1 MVPRHSLTKHQLC
14 ANTHYMGGPRTRCP
28 TGTPLRDAVRCAAGS
43 RTGRARPPGGVST
56 FRHKPPPGGG
66 RRVVEGFAI
75 RIRTETPGSVDER
88 DTDGNP
94 VPSEGGLRA
103 PLQRALQPGQCAR
116 AETVPHC
123 ASDRSSRSGEGCR
136 SGRALARTPAP
147 RRGQPPCMAGAGWTL
162 ADTPAFNGGTTVS
175 AVVLEG
181 TRRSG
186 MEERVRR
193 PTKPHLRRAR
203 CRGYRAA
210 WAARPRRAASVVE
223 HRRAELTEAMTENG

>member
-1 MVPRHSLTKHQLC
+1 MVPRHALTKHQLC
-14 ANTHYMGGPRTRCP
+14 ANTHYMGGPRTRFP
-28 TGTPLRDAVRCAAGS
+28 TGTPLRDAVRRAAGS

-123 ASDRSSRSGEGCR
+123 ASDRSSRSGE
-136 SGRALARTPAP
+136 ARGADGERLSLSATGLRQVAQHSSNGTPH
-147 RRGQPPCMAGAGWTL
+147 GWTATGQGL
-162 ADTPAFNGGTTVS
+162 ASPPYP
-175 AVVLEG
+175 
-181 TRRSG
+181 R
-186 MEERVRR
+186 
-193 PTKPHLRRAR
+193 LR
-203 CRGYRAA
+203 G
-210 WAARPRRAASVVE
+210 
-223 HRRAELTEAMTENG
+223 